1 MIGNRLCASRSV
13 VSPLPC
19 PRPRS
24 EPPCGDSLVPYGT
37 GRKAGQ
43 ALIAE
48 RRYAEACEL
57 YAQQASAARRLIELG
72 EENNIPPALSMRP
85 EFDMRLAW
93 ALDYTCMM
101 KLEQG
106 QLGEAVKDNAE

>member
-1 MIGNRLCASRSV
+1 MRIPFRRRPAPPAPGLGPSRHAAILSFRTA
-13 VSPLPC
+13 PGA
-19 PRPRS
+19 
-24 EPPCGDSLVPYGT
+24 E
-37 GRKAGQ
+37 AGQ

-57 YAQQASAARRLIELG
+57 YAKQASAARRLIELG